1 MLTSSPRNVVTT
13 STRFLSL
20 SLLVEIQRRATSTHH
35 RDPRR
40 PSLHDVPLALSM
52 AGGGPRTRRIRR
64 TQTLHGLAPFPQS
77 HIFPAL
83 RHVGKPPTLFPP
95 HGRPHSHTD
104 ARLRE
109 CLQLSVLWLKKKK
122 KKTEEVPILAVIGT
136 NSCTHATE
144 RLPRADGRNFRIGG
158 LRDSETKGRRY
169 GQKHVTNK
177 RANSIA
183 SSTTHNSSNDRVE
196 KDDVQERES
205 PPESPFFRVV
215 TTIACL
221 VRDKMEARDDIT
233 NFF

>member
-1 MLTSSPRNVVTT
+1 
-13 STRFLSL
+13 
-20 SLLVEIQRRATSTHH
+20 
-35 RDPRR
+35 
-40 PSLHDVPLALSM
+40 M
-52 AGGGPRTRRIRR
+52 A
-64 TQTLHGLAPFPQS
+64 
-77 HIFPAL
+77 
-83 RHVGKPPTLFPP
+83 
-95 HGRPHSHTD
+95 
-104 ARLRE
+104 
-109 CLQLSVLWLKKKK
+109 KKEK